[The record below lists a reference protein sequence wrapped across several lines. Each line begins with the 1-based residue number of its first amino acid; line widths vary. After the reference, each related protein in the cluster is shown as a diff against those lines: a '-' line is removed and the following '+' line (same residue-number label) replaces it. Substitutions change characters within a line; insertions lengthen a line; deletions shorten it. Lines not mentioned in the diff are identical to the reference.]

1 MAIETIIARI
11 ESDAEEGAQQN
22 REETKQEI
30 GRILSEA
37 GKTAEERHSRIIARG
52 EHEIK
57 IITGRILSQARMDA
71 RHMMREAK
79 ERGISDCFSE
89 AEKSLTH
96 ITQTT
101 RYETILR
108 NLIRDAIDELGAED
122 AVIISTERDRE
133 IVRKILLEMGEK
145 ISIGTECAIAIG
157 GVIVRSRSGSVTV
170 NNTFDV
176 RLERQ
181 RDGLVYE
188 LSRILYESG

>member
-11 ESDAEEGAQQN
+11 ESDAEEEAQRI

-37 GKTAEERHSRIIARG
+37 GKTAEERHSGIIARG
-52 EHEIK
+52 EQEIK
-57 IITGRILSQARMDA
+57 TITGRILSQARMDA
-71 RHMMREAK
+71 RHMLREAK

-108 NLIRDAIDELGAED
+108 DLIRDAIDELGAED

-133 IVRKILLEMGEK
+133 IVRKILPETGKK

>member
-11 ESDAEEGAQQN
+11 ESDAEEEAQRI
-22 REETKQEI
+22 REEMKQKI

-37 GKTAEERHSRIIARG
+37 GKTAEERYSRIITRG

-96 ITQTT
+96 IIQTT

-108 NLIRDAIDELGAED
+108 NLTRDAMDELGAED

-133 IVRKILLEMGEK
+133 MVRKILPDMGEK
-145 ISIGTECAIAIG
+145 ISVGTECAIAIG